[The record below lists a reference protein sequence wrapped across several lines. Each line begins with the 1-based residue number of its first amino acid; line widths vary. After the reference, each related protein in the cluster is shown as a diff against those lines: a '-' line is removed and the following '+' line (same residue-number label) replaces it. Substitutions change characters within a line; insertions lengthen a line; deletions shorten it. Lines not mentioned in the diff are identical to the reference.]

1 MPKVGRNDP
10 CPCGSGKKYKNCCI
24 RQDRVRASRE
34 LGLSHADAFLLNNL
48 YEYGRQPRF
57 ARDLS
62 EAFALY
68 WGGVYDLK
76 GLSEISAHDLRR
88 TFEWFA
94 HDYETSADGRHVI
107 DIFMETQATDYPPE
121 ARERLEA
128 WSRSVTGLFRV
139 LRSAN
144 ERVELYDCLRQ
155 SHLEVGDAALS
166 RNVQAGDVLIGRLYQ
181 LGGLPH
187 LSPLT
192 TILPEAYELGLVR
205 YVTNA
210 YERYVADHYQ
220 AGWDRFLRETG
231 YIFNACLLS
240 AQADALR
247 SLIGPGT
254 RFHDPAIA
262 RDKLR
267 EFTAHSREEQQRQ
280 SREAAEGGPRVP
292 HRGEVRVH
300 RTPAGIIL
308 PGAEP
313 KEKPSGEPEEET
325 PSRPRILVP
334 GRDR

>member
-10 CPCGSGKKYKNCCI
+10 CPCGSGKKYKNCCM
-24 RQDRVRASRE
+24 RQDRARLSRE
-34 LGLSHADAFLLNNL
+34 LGLGREDAFLLNEL
-48 YEYGRQPRF
+48 YEYSRQPRF

-76 GLSEISAHDLRR
+76 GLSEISTDDVRR
-88 TFEWFA
+88 TLEWFA
-94 HDYETSADGRHVI
+94 YDHVTRADGRRVI
-107 DIFMETQATDYPPE
+107 DIFIETRATDYPPE
-121 ARERLEA
+121 AREHVEA
-128 WSRSVTGLFRV
+128 WSRSLTGLFRV

-155 SHLEVGDAALS
+155 GHLEVGDAALS
-166 RNVQAGDVLIGRLYQ
+166 RNVQVGDVLIGRLYQ
-181 LGGLPH
+181 LGRLPH

-192 TILPEAYELGLVR
+192 MILPETYELALVR

-220 AGWDRFLRETG
+220 AGWGRFLRETG
-231 YIFNACLLS
+231 YIFNAYLLS

-267 EFTAHSREEQQRQ
+267 QFTASSRAEKQRQ
-280 SREAAEGGPRVP
+280 AREAAQGGPRV
-292 HRGEVRVH
+292 H
-300 RTPAGIIL
+300 RTAAGIIL
-308 PGAEP
+308 PGASPE
-313 KEKPSGEPEEET
+313 EKPTREPEEET

>member
-1 MPKVGRNDP
+1 MPKVGRNDL
-10 CPCGSGKKYKNCCI
+10 CPCGSGKKYKNCCM
-24 RQDRVRASRE
+24 RQDRARVSRE
-34 LGLSHADAFLLNNL
+34 LGLGREDAFLLNNL
-48 YEYGRQPRF
+48 YEYARQPRF

-68 WGGVYDLK
+68 WGAVYDLS
-76 GLSEISAHDLRR
+76 GLSEISADDLRR
-88 TFEWFA
+88 TVEWFA
-94 HDYETSADGRHVI
+94 HDYETSADGRHLI
-107 DIFMETQATDYPPE
+107 DIFIETQATDYLPE
-121 ARERLEA
+121 TRERLEA
-128 WSRSVTGLFRV
+128 WSRSLTGLFRV

-155 SHLEVGDAALS
+155 GHLEVADAALS
-166 RNVQAGDVLIGRLYQ
+166 RNVQVGDVLIGRLYQ

-192 TILPEAYELGLVR
+192 MILPEAYELALVG
-205 YVTNA
+205 YVKNA
-210 YERYVADHYQ
+210 YDRYVADHYQ
-220 AGWDRFLRETG
+220 AAWGRFLRETG

-267 EFTAHSREEQQRQ
+267 EFTASSRAEEQRQ
-280 SREAAEGGPRVP
+280 AREAAQGGP
-292 HRGEVRVH
+292 RVH

-308 PGAEP
+308 PGASP
-313 KEKPSGEPEEET
+313 QEKPTREPEEEM